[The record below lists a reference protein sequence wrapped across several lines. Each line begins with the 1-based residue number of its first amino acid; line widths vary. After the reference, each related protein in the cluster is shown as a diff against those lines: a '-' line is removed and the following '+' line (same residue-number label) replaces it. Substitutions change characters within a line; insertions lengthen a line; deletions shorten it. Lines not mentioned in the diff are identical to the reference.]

1 MATVEENLATITDRI
16 DSLLADSE
24 AFIQQLEAFTVTTLD
39 LDPPGSRTFS
49 IVTGDGLINAINEQ
63 PNRPT
68 GLDFVSPGN
77 VADPPEP
84 DIRDVED
91 VPLPDAPQN
100 SPEIDIPATPTV
112 SFPVSPSAPSIEGV
126 DTPASPDFV
135 LPEVPVL
142 AQVNIP
148 SPQSVSLPS
157 FTATFPDSSD
167 LVFSPTPFNYSEPD
181 FADELLDEIKQQTLD
196 DLRNGGFGIDPRD
209 EDQLVGRQRDREARG
224 GRTNEGQV
232 LRNFAARGFAL
243 PTGPLADQLS
253 QTQQET
259 QGRISDGERQI
270 FNTRAEL
277 FRRTREFMLT
287 NGVNIEGLLINLFG
301 FKQER
306 ALRAAQF
313 VSQFSVEIF
322 DAFVRKFNAEV
333 AAYTAQV
340 QAYETLVRGEI
351 AKLEIFR
358 AEIEAQRLIVQINQ
372 AEVDVY
378 TAQVN
383 AVQAVV
389 NIFETEM
396 RAAAIK
402 NDIER
407 LKIQLFG
414 EQVEAYTA
422 LIGAE
427 RAKLQLYEAQIRG
440 EEAKVNIYQSQVQ
453 TYVAEVEAAR
463 TKSQIQN
470 INVQTD
476 IERARLD
483 LATYQGQ
490 IQQFQSNLQR
500 EVERIR
506 ALTSVYDSDI
516 NSYRTLIDGWKA
528 FYDSADRNTA
538 IFFDLVNSSAQR
550 DQQQTEIELQ
560 RLIEQT
566 KINLAAT
573 SRGAELYQAL
583 AAAAQSASNALVVQE
598 DTT

>member
-1 MATVEENLATITDRI
+1 MATVEENLATISSRI
-16 DSLLADSE
+16 DDLIAQSE
-24 AFIQQLEAFTVTTLD
+24 TFITNLQDFTTTTIE
-39 LDPPGSRTFS
+39 LDPVGSRTFS
-49 IVTGDGLINAINEQ
+49 IVTGGGLSSAIDQQ

-77 VADPPEP
+77 VSDPPEP

-91 VPLPDAPQN
+91 VALPDAPQN
-100 SPEIDIPATPTV
+100 PPEVNIPATPNIA
-112 SFPVSPSAPSIEGV
+112 FPVSPTSPLIENV
-126 DTPASPDFV
+126 DTPASPDFE

-142 AQVNIP
+142 TQVNIP
-148 SPQSVSLPS
+148 SPQSVNLPS

-167 LVFSPTPFNYSEPD
+167 IVFSPTPFNYSEPD

-196 DLRNGGFGIDPRD
+196 DLRDGGFGIDPRD
-209 EDQLVGRQRDREARG
+209 EDQLVGRLRDREARG

-232 LRNFAARGFAL
+232 LRNFAARGYAL

-259 QGRISDGERQI
+259 QGRISAGEREI
-270 FNTRAEL
+270 FTNRAEL

-287 NGVNIEGLLINLFG
+287 NGVNIEGLLISLFG
-301 FKQER
+301 FRQER
-306 ALRAAQF
+306 ALKAAQF
-313 VSQFSVEIF
+313 VSQFSIEVF
-322 DAFVRKFNAEV
+322 DAFVRKFNTEV

-358 AEIEAQRLIVQINQ
+358 AEIDAQRLIVQINQ

-402 NDIER
+402 NDIQR
-407 LKIQLFG
+407 LRIQQFG
-414 EQVEAYTA
+414 EEVNAYTA

-427 RAKLQLYEAQIRG
+427 RAKIGVYEAQIRG
-440 EEAKVNIYQSQVQ
+440 EEAKVNVYQSQVQ
-453 TYVAEVEAAR
+453 TYATEVEAAR

-476 IERARLD
+476 IERARLN

-516 NSYRTLIDGWKA
+516 NSFRTLIDGWKA

-538 IFFDLVNSSAQR
+538 LFYNLINSNADRDLAQT
-550 DQQQTEIELQ
+550 QIELQ
-560 RLIEQT
+560 RLISQT
-566 KINLAAT
+566 QIQLQAT
-573 SRGAELYQAL
+573 ERGVDLFGQMVS
-583 AAAAQSASNALVVQE
+583 AAQSAANSLVVQE